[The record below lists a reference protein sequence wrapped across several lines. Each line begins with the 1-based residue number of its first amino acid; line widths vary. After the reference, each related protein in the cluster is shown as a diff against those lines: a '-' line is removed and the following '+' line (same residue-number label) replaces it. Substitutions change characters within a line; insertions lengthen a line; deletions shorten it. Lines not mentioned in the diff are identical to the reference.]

1 MLYKFVGSDS
11 YGRIDYW
18 CIYKGYSFVI
28 ELKQSFDCFLS
39 DNTRARLR
47 KSWKKMNEQLF
58 TIENDVRQYTELTKG
73 VIRIGLHIITS
84 YSDKEPSKILIDKY
98 KEKISSII
106 ERLPS
111 QVIKIDG
118 KNFPSLKPNI
128 LIGWVIPDKIV
139 LDERAWETIPGIW
152 AMAKVL
158 PPIQHSGYK
167 KSMLSKNS
175 ISSGHLSTTYF
186 TTYFNISSIISVF
199 S

>member
-1 MLYKFVGSDS
+1 
-11 YGRIDYW
+11 
-18 CIYKGYSFVI
+18 
-28 ELKQSFDCFLS
+28 
-39 DNTRARLR
+39 
-47 KSWKKMNEQLF
+47 MNEQLF

-128 LIGWVIPDKIV
+128 LIGWIIPDKIV

-158 PPIQHSGYK
+158 PPIQHTGF
-167 KSMLSKNS
+167 KNQC
-175 ISSGHLSTTYF
+175 
-186 TTYFNISSIISVF
+186 
-199 S
+199 